1 MRQKLVRKV
10 TESKQEKMKNNQL
23 LIEVCIYWVGH
34 GWGMGGA
41 WARHGW
47 GMGET
52 WVRHGWG
59 MGGAWVGH
67 GCGMEP
73 ACLCVW
79 VGIVCVCYVHL

>member
-34 GWGMGGA
+34 GWGIG
-41 WARHGW
+41 GW

-52 WVRHGWG
+52 WVGHGWG
-59 MGGAWVGH
+59 M
-67 GCGMEP
+67 EL

>member
-34 GWGMGGA
+34 GWGMGETWVGHWRDMGGA

-47 GMGET
+47 GMG
-52 WVRHGWG
+52 
-59 MGGAWVGH
+59 GAWSRLVFVFGL
-67 GCGMEP
+67 G
-73 ACLCVW
+73 LCVFAMCTCEGLAS
-79 VGIVCVCYVHL
+79 V